1 MALINIDIG
10 SYRYANLLN
19 DLIQITTIIIVAHIL
34 INLQYPGKKIT
45 GAKFL
50 TKGLFN
56 KHFLNLLIYILLG
69 NISYDLI
76 IKEIIEFE

>member
-1 MALINIDIG
+1 MALINIDID
-10 SYRYANLLN
+10 SHRYSSLLN
-19 DLIQITTIIIVAHIL
+19 DLIQITTIIMVAHIL

-56 KHFLNLLIYILLG
+56 KHFLNLLLYILLG
-69 NISYDLI
+69 NITYDLI
-76 IKEIIEFE
+76 VKEIIEFE

>member
-1 MALINIDIG
+1 MALINIDID
-10 SYRYANLLN
+10 SHRYSSLLN
-19 DLIQITTIIIVAHIL
+19 DLIQITTIVMVAHIL

-56 KHFLNLLIYILLG
+56 KHFLNLLLYILLG
-69 NISYDLI
+69 NITYDLI
-76 IKEIIEFE
+76 VKEIIEFE

>member
-1 MALINIDIG
+1 MALINIDID
-10 SYRYANLLN
+10 SHRYASLLN
-19 DLIQITTIIIVAHIL
+19 DLIQITTIIMVVHIL
-34 INLQYPGKKIT
+34 INLQYPGKKIS

-56 KHFLNLLIYILLG
+56 KHFFNLLIYILLG
-69 NISYDLI
+69 NITYDLI